1 MLFVGEVFI
10 SEPPA
15 AFHVRTTAALL
26 GVNVLTHAI
35 HHMYPYT
42 KARKRR
48 IPSSEMLVQMLLVA
62 SAGSYIPAAW
72 CLGAFTCE
80 GGCGEIWLQVGVLGS
95 ASEMPLFEIAR
106 LTFQKQ
112 RGFAHV
118 TLL

>member
-62 SAGSYIPAAW
+62 SSSIIQIEGSQAPTSQLLGVSAPLPAKAGVVRFGFRLEFWAQRLK
-72 CLGAFTCE
+72 CLC
-80 GGCGEIWLQVGVLGS
+80 LKS
-95 ASEMPLFEIAR
+95 
-106 LTFQKQ
+106 
-112 RGFAHV
+112 HV
-118 TLL
+118 